1 MGMGMP
7 ERCPAVNCQAPGG
20 VMIVLVRC
28 VAVMAAIIYIQ
39 NVSAR
44 ADDYPSRPVTLIVP
58 WAPAGAVDTVA
69 RIIAPKM
76 SERLG
81 KAVIIENR
89 GGAGS
94 TPATPPPAPA
104 PPEGYTPGTAA
115 AGARASRP
123 RMNKHT
129 P

>member
-28 VAVMAAIIYIQ
+28 VAVMAAIAFIQ
-39 NVSAR
+39 SPSAR

-89 GGAGS
+89 AGAGS
-94 TPATPPPAPA
+94 TLRTAISAKAAPDRYTLGMPPRGSTPAGPAT
-104 PPEGYTPGTAA
+104 YTHLP
-115 AGARASRP
+115 
-123 RMNKHT
+123 
-129 P
+129 